1 MGYTSYHE
9 NLERDQ
15 EEQEAS
21 IMYDSAAQ
29 AWLHSIPIMQQSV
42 LFSAIRAPDGM
53 AKDHPAKDVI
63 RWYRRCVL
71 ISAFDGKTLDNPYDK
86 GGGSFTGPSLKVHD
100 FGQACTPRKQ
110 LFDSRNN
117 RWVPLDKWYTAMGGI
132 SDAFIKAR
140 DEMTLH
146 YYAHAMH
153 AFQILGVSHPNERIR
168 EYWQNMYLRM
178 VDALH
183 LSPEPVEALQRR
195 LGDSES
201 QWKEREDPAGSCST

>member
-9 NLERDQ
+9 NLDRDQ

-21 IMYDSAAQ
+21 IMYGSAAQ

-53 AKDHPAKDVI
+53 AKDHPAKNVI

-71 ISAFDGKTLDNPYDK
+71 ISAFDGKVLDNPCDP
-86 GGGSFTGPSLKVHD
+86 GGGSFTGPSLSVSEFPDKPGVSV
-100 FGQACTPRKQ
+100 AY
-110 LFDSRNN
+110 DSRNK
-117 RWVPLDKWYTAMGGI
+117 RWVPVDKWYTAMGGI
-132 SDAFIKAR
+132 SNAFLKAR

-195 LGDSES
+195 LGDSEP